1 MTKNCGILRDESSL
15 KNQLELIHQ
24 LKTAYQEIGL
34 KGMPKEYNLALQEV
48 LELKHMLNLSE
59 AIVRCALAR
68 KESRG
73 AHYRNDFPHRDDKNW
88 LKHTLVFIEDEKYK
102 LDYKP
107 VVITRFEPEERQF

>member
-1 MTKNCGILRDESSL
+1 
-15 KNQLELIHQ
+15 
-24 LKTAYQEIGL
+24 
-34 KGMPKEYNLALQEV
+34 MPKEYNLALQEV

>member
-1 MTKNCGILRDESSL
+1 
-15 KNQLELIHQ
+15 
-24 LKTAYQEIGL
+24 
-34 KGMPKEYNLALQEV
+34 
-48 LELKHMLNLSE
+48 MLNLSE

-73 AHYRNDFPHRDDKNW
+73 AHYRTDFPTRDDKNW
-88 LKHTLVFIEDEKYK
+88 LKHTLIFEENGTYK